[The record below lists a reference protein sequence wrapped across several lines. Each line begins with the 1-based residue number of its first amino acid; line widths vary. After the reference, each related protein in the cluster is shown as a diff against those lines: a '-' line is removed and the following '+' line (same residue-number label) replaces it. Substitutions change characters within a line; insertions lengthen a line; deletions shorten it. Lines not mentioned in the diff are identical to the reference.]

1 MAKKKNGRAHMRDGA
16 KCTFTNEELQ
26 NMEFRLT
33 LNVPKSDFDNLLK
46 AMMDIAE
53 KPIHH
58 IKDTNSE

>member
-1 MAKKKNGRAHMRDGA
+1 MRDGA

-58 IKDTNSE
+58 IKDTNNE